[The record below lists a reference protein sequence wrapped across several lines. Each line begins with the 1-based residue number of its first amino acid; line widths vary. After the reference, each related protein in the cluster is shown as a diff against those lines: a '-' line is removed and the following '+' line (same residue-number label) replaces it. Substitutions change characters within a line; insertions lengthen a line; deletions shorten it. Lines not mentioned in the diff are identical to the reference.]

1 MATMNIVPR
10 SSNEGK
16 LGTELR
22 KWAEVN
28 SVAINTDALITK
40 SITTVSPNGDS
51 IDLYTN
57 GIGIASIE
65 KNANNQFVIKI
76 DESYVGIG
84 SLSYKGLYDAD
95 IAVPDIS
102 SGKKGDF
109 YKVSNA
115 GNLFGID
122 WQIGDHLIINE
133 DMGGTID
140 PNKIDKIDNTESISV
155 LSDLLDVELESEID
169 RQALVFNNGVWE
181 NGTIVYEV
189 PDLEDVFLE
198 EKITSASYTSSYSSE
213 ILYKSRDHI
222 VDCRALTPVNGKKT
236 MTLPNTLQEGDK
248 IYISNIGGGEIR
260 LQVSGSTYFPGL
272 STNYRDYGSNVRIIA
287 TGTIVTQTENI
298 GGVPTEVDY
307 MVWSISTEVIGERQ
321 VLASKNDLVS
331 WGNHFLNVAHVQ
343 GAARQGEL
351 DTIEA
356 SVGLASDGTYVEHL
370 TTNFINSSTTMR
382 SADVLLDLA
391 LKAEQTSRIST
402 DNSLQSQITSNLNE
416 INEIENSVGLESD
429 GSLPAWNSAY
439 VIQAGHNVKEA
450 VEAVDTEMEI
460 VRQLVVSGVDDLQ
473 VELDETQ
480 AGAGLEEDGTYVAPT
495 GTNYLGSASTLK
507 SADVLLDG
515 VLKTEIDNRISE
527 IARVDGVNATQN
539 SRLSNLE
546 SKDISLQNEIDQ
558 IEQSVGL
565 AGDGSLPA
573 WSSTGTTIGST
584 SNIKSAV
591 EALDSEMEEVRQL
604 TVSGVDNLQTETDS
618 TQQGAGLEDDG
629 TYIPHAG
636 ANYISGASSLHN
648 ADLLLDT
655 ALKAEETARIDA
667 DGVLTQTTVD
677 IQAELDNTQTG
688 AGLDSDGNYVP
699 YEYSFLQVLPDRGFL
714 ESATSLHEADKLID
728 DQLIEFNKNFYYGT
742 IINNVFTIDT
752 QEDYQT
758 AYGFNRQGDFTWI
771 FSRMTFSATGV
782 HDNADFNPSSASGR
796 ANFTMKGHTGTTGG
810 VACTSL
816 NFGLIITGPDALRN
830 TVEGFRIVGT
840 TTVDGTQGAH
850 QFINNQHLGG
860 ITLSNHAVG
869 TWMMFK
875 DCEIAGDVL
884 IESTFLGTVYF
895 INCEFNV
902 NSFTNDATA
911 QNVIINQAAKFPFAN
926 LADITPAGTV
936 GFDNQTV
943 WNFNTHISLPNAPSF
958 TGKTSQLTGDYINLP
973 NANAFTGNFS
983 ELNDDIGY
991 ITAGAAPVQ
1000 SINSLQGDVVLTG
1013 NNINSG
1019 LTNNEISNY
1028 THSDNKLDSHLLGID
1043 TVLGDLGT
1051 ASLADIGTTEVGH
1064 VVALIENGG
1073 FLRLPSLDG
1082 TLLTGIPRDLNSLN
1096 GFLIDN
1102 LTNQDALVY
1111 NDGLQAWINRPIGNT
1126 ALSNSYTDLDDLPI
1140 LGTACSKDVGTADSN
1155 VVQLTEIDGIV
1166 KLPPVDGSLLTD
1178 VNISDKDLD
1187 ELGNVTV
1194 TNVFENDGI
1203 KWDGAKWVNTP
1214 LSAVTFTGE
1223 YIDLTGTP
1231 TTYIGGST
1239 FITDANPL
1247 TLEGG
1252 IHYIM
1257 GTALGSTKV
1266 LTLPDANENGDYI
1279 RITNWG
1285 NGDLLLQVD
1294 QTSPTAYLLKG
1305 NDILLNGQVTIN
1317 SKSTVDL
1324 YGFNYD
1330 QGGIDYTPAWGVYF
1344 QQAVEINTDS
1354 LTTSGQ
1360 MLVYNATA
1368 GEFIAGDV
1376 NDLALSYTP
1385 TNYDN
1390 TVGGTVSGDVI
1401 AHHLEGM
1408 DEALG
1413 SKLTANDGLD
1423 GLGDVDLTTNAP
1435 NDNDVLVYDLISQT
1449 WYPEAI
1455 SIPTINDATTDTKG
1469 IVELATDGEAAIALA
1484 TDLVLTCS
1492 NLSSVKTE
1500 TLDNSNETLLEKANN
1515 LSELT
1520 ATASTARTNLG
1531 LGTASVLDAG
1541 SSIGDVITFVDN
1553 GGNAAYPPIDGSLIQ
1568 NVLPGINGITI
1579 DTPGGVYNITSHTG
1593 AQETYILTP
1602 TQECSL
1608 YLPSGATVGAGYIYV
1623 IKNMSSFDI
1632 VIKATV
1638 DGQGDYTMTNQY
1650 SAITLVSDGAN
1661 DWYII

>member
-1 MATMNIVPR
+1 MAIITTRN
-10 SSNEGK
+10 K
-16 LGTELR
+16 LGSTTQPRPVRFASDSEAANGLNVE
-22 KWAEVN
+22 A
-28 SVAINTDALITK
+28 AITPKQLIDAVG
-40 SITTVSPNGDS
+40 S
-51 IDLYTN
+51 
-57 GIGIASIE
+57 
-65 KNANNQFVIKI
+65 
-76 DESYVGIG
+76 GIG
-84 SLSYKGLYDAD
+84 SIVGGLDYKGLYDAG

-102 SGKKGDF
+102 NGEKGDF
-109 YKVSNA
+109 YKISNA

-122 WQIGDHLIINE
+122 WQVGDHLIINE

-140 PNKIDKIDNTESISV
+140 PNKLDKIDNTESISV
-155 LSDLLDVELESEID
+155 LGDLLDVEVGSEIN
-169 RQALVFNNGVWE
+169 RQALVFNNGTWV

-236 MTLPNTLQEGDK
+236 MTLPGTLQEGDK
-248 IYISNIGGGEIR
+248 LYISNIGGGEIR

-272 STNYRDYGSNVRIIA
+272 STTYQDYGSNVRIIA

-307 MVWSISTEVIGERQ
+307 MVWVISTEAIGERQ

-331 WGNHFLNVAHVQ
+331 WGNHFLNVAHIQ

-356 SVGLASDGTYVEHL
+356 SVGLAGDGTYVEHL
-370 TTNFINSSTTMR
+370 TTNFINGSTTMR
-382 SADVLLDLA
+382 SADVLLDSA

-402 DNSLQSQITSNLNE
+402 DNSLQSQITANLNE

-429 GSLPAWNSAY
+429 GTLSAWNSTY
-439 VIQAGHNVKEA
+439 VIQSGHNVKEA

-473 VELDETQ
+473 AELDATQ
-480 AGAGLEEDGTYVAPT
+480 VGAGLEEDGSYTAIS
-495 GTNYLGSASTLK
+495 GANYATSSASIKAAVTQLDTALKNEKDTLQ
-507 SADVLLDG
+507 AQ
-515 VLKTEIDNRISE
+515 IDSI
-527 IARVDGVNATQN
+527 DTLNATQN
-539 SRLSNLE
+539 QRITALE
-546 SKDISLQNEIDQ
+546 GVDPDHQNEIDR
-558 IEQSVGL
+558 IEAAVGL
-565 AGDGSLPA
+565 DADGNLPA
-573 WSSTGTTIGST
+573 WSTTGTTIGST
-584 SNIKSAV
+584 NTIKSAV
-591 EALDSEMEEVRQL
+591 EALDGEMEEVRQL
-604 TVSGVDNLQTETDS
+604 VVGGIDDLQDELDL
-618 TQQGAGLEDDG
+618 TQQGAGLEEDG
-629 TYIPHAG
+629 SYTG
-636 ANYISGASSLHN
+636 DSGSNYISSASTLKN
-648 ADLLLDT
+648 ADQLLDT
-655 ALKAEETARIDA
+655 ALKAEETARINTDN
-667 DGVLTQTTVD
+667 VLTQTTVD
-677 IQAELDNTQTG
+677 IQAELDATQTG
-688 AGLDSDGNYVP
+688 AGLNADGEYVP
-699 YEYSFLQVLPDRGFL
+699 YEYPFLQVLPDRGFL
-714 ESATSLHEADKLID
+714 ESATSLHEADKIID

-902 NSFTNDATA
+902 DSFTNNATA
-911 QNVIINQAAKFPFAN
+911 QNVIVTQAAKFPFAN
-926 LADITPAGTV
+926 IGDVTPTGTV
-936 GFDNQTV
+936 SFDNLSV
-943 WNFNTHISLPNAPSF
+943 WNFNTNISLPNAPS
-958 TGKTSQLTGDYINLP
+958 
-973 NANAFTGNFS
+973 FTGNFS

-1000 SINSLQGDVVLTG
+1000 SVNELQGDVVLTG
-1013 NNINSG
+1013 NNINSA
-1019 LTNNEISNY
+1019 LINNEITNY
-1028 THSDNKLDSHLLGID
+1028 THSDNKLDSHLIGID
-1043 TVLGDLGT
+1043 TVLGNLGT
-1051 ASLADIGTTEVGH
+1051 AAFADIGTSRAGDIVS
-1064 VVALIENGG
+1064 LIDDGG
-1073 FLRLPSLDG
+1073 VIKLPALDG
-1082 TLLTGIPRDLNSLN
+1082 SLLTGVARNLNDLDDVVVTGALN
-1096 GFLIDN
+1096 QATI
-1102 LTNQDALVY
+1102 VY
-1111 NDGLQAWINRPIGNT
+1111 NSSVGEWEDVPLGNA
-1126 ALSNSYTDLDDLPI
+1126 ALSNSYTDLDNLPV
-1140 LGTACSKDVGTADSN
+1140 LGTAAALDVGTSDTN
-1155 VVQLTEIDGIV
+1155 VVQLTQTGGVV
-1166 KLPPVDGSLLTD
+1166 KLPAVDASLLTN
-1178 VNISDKDLD
+1178 VNLSDKDLGD
-1187 ELGNVTV
+1187 IGDVTI
-1194 TNVFENDGI
+1194 TDAAENDGI
-1203 KWDGAKWVNTP
+1203 KWDGAKWVNAP
-1214 LSAVTFTGE
+1214 LSAVAFSGE

-1239 FITDANPL
+1239 FITDADPL

-1266 LTLPDANENGDYI
+1266 LTLPEANENGDYI

-1305 NDILLNGQVTIN
+1305 NNILLNGQLTIN

-1324 YGFNYD
+1324 YGFNYN

-1344 QQAVEINTDS
+1344 QQAVEINTDT
-1354 LTTSGQ
+1354 LTTTGQ

-1376 NDLALSYTP
+1376 NDLSLSYEP

-1390 TVGGTVSGDVI
+1390 TVSGTVSGDLI

-1413 SKLTANDGLD
+1413 SKLTAADGLD

-1435 NDNDVLVYDLISQT
+1435 NDNDVLVYDLLTQT

-1469 IVELATDGEAAIALA
+1469 IVELATDGEAALGLA

-1492 NLSSVKTE
+1492 NLGSVKTS
-1500 TLDNSNETLLEKANN
+1500 TLDNTDEALLEKANN

-1531 LGTASVLDAG
+1531 LGTAAVLDAG
-1541 SSIGDVITFVDN
+1541 SSVGDVITFVDN
-1553 GGNAAYPPIDGSLIQ
+1553 GGNIAYPPVDGSLIQ
-1568 NVLPGINGITI
+1568 NVLPGINGITFAN
-1579 DTPGGVYNITSHTG
+1579 PTSDYTISTHTG
-1593 AQETYILTP
+1593 AQETHVLNPTTP
-1602 TQECSL
+1602 ISL
-1608 YLPSGATVGAGYIYV
+1608 NLPTGATVGAGYVYV
-1623 IKNMSSFDI
+1623 IKNLSANDI
-1632 VIKATV
+1632 TIKANI
-1638 DGQGDYTMTNQY
+1638 DGQTDYVMTNQY
-1650 SAITLVSDGAN
+1650 SAVTLVSDGAS